1 MDGIINV
8 YKEKGFT
15 SHDVV
20 AKLRGILRMKKIGH
34 TGTLDPAAEGVLPVC
49 LGKGTR
55 LCDMLTDKTKTYRTV
70 MLLGQETDTQ
80 DTTGVVQAEYPVNV
94 TEEEVREAI
103 LSFLGD
109 YMQVPPMYSAL
120 KVNGKKLY
128 ELARQGKEVE
138 RQARPV
144 QILDIQIESID
155 LPRVTFSV
163 TCSKGTY
170 IRTLCY
176 DIGRKLGCG
185 GCMESLL
192 RTRVDRFELE
202 DSLTLSQIE
211 KLRDEGRVE
220 AYVVPVEGVFLGL
233 PALITKPGD
242 GDKLVHNG
250 NPFPA
255 ELAVEENC
263 DLPAES
269 AGESGSLQAESGAGE
284 HPSAE
289 RTGRSET
296 ECGLAASVADRFDG
310 VRVYDS
316 GHQFIG
322 VYRYSEEK
330 RRYQPQ
336 KIFLGGN

>member
-55 LCDMLTDKTKTYRTV
+55 LCDMLTDKTKTYRAV
-70 MLLGQETDTQ
+70 LLLGQETDTQ
-80 DTTGVVQAEYPVNV
+80 DTTGVVQAEYPVHV
-94 TEEEVREAI
+94 TEEEVRKAI
-103 LSFLGD
+103 VSFLGD
-109 YMQVPPMYSAL
+109 YMQIPPMYSAL

-155 LPRVTFSV
+155 LPRATLFV

-192 RTRVDRFELE
+192 RTRVDRFELK

-220 AYVVPVEGVFLGL
+220 EAVVPVEGVFLKL
-233 PALITKPGD
+233 PALVTKPGD

-255 ELAVEENC
+255 ELAEAEDC
-263 DLPAES
+263 DLSVEF
-269 AGESGSLQAESGAGE
+269 GAG
-284 HPSAE
+284 SDCAAE
-289 RTGRSET
+289 PAGRSET

-316 GHQFIG
+316 EHHFIG
-322 VYRYSEEK
+322 IYRYSEEK